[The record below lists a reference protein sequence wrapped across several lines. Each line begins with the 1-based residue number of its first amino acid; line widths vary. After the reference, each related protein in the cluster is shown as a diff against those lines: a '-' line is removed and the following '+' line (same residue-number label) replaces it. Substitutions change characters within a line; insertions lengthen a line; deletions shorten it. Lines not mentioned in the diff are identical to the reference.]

1 MKKLIA
7 LLAAIVML
15 LATLS
20 AMAETPDLTDC
31 TMEELLT
38 LRQQVDDAM
47 VDLACSVDRSD
58 ASLDGLIWASN
69 GSEVRHQYL

>member
-20 AMAETPDLTDC
+20 AMAETPDLTGY
-31 TMEELLT
+31 TMDELLT
-38 LRQQVDDAM
+38 LRQQVDAAM
-47 VDLACSVDRSD
+47 LNLTRSVDRSD
-58 ASLDGLIWASN
+58 ASLEGLGLQRLRGA
-69 GSEVRHQYL
+69 HQRL